1 MNQHDIGIVG
11 IIGIILLAFASIG
24 FCKGL
29 IRTLLATLCL
39 VIAVYVAIW
48 GQEHAHELTG
58 SLIKNPGP
66 WLSWSI
72 GLITGIIAFLICRYL
87 LHFLVDPFN
96 SSKTGR
102 HIGFGF
108 PAAVITFCMGAAFIW
123 LLCSGIRYGG
133 SIAELEDVQHKILK
147 ETEKEDQ
154 PSAHARLHRYT
165 TPVLIGAKDMLDNS
179 PIGKWH
185 QSTDPFHS
193 PERIP
198 LCKILILY
206 HLSPSRQPMLK
217 IDVLKALLNDATFLK
232 LAHQK
237 QIKEAVS
244 SRQLSRLFSSK
255 PVGEALVNRE
265 FLLMLQKITSKDL
278 SPLLSR

>member
-123 LLCSGIRYGG
+123 MLPIMIRILPDMMGFEIGASTVDHVSRMVIGG
-133 SIAELEDVQHKILK
+133 LIIFFLIVEPHGF
-147 ETEKEDQ
+147 
-154 PSAHARLHRYT
+154 ARLWQ
-165 TPVLIGAKDMLDNS
+165 IAKEKLRT
-179 PIGKWH
+179 W
-185 QSTDPFHS
+185 PF
-193 PERIP
+193 P
-198 LCKILILY
+198 Y
-206 HLSPSRQPMLK
+206 
-217 IDVLKALLNDATFLK
+217 N
-232 LAHQK
+232 
-237 QIKEAVS
+237 
-244 SRQLSRLFSSK
+244 
-255 PVGEALVNRE
+255 
-265 FLLMLQKITSKDL
+265 
-278 SPLLSR
+278 